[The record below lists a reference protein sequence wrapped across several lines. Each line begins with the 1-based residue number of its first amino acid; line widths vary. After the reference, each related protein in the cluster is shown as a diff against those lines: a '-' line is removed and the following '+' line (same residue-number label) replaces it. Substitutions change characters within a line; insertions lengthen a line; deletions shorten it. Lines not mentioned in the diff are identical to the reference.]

1 MAELMRENAE
11 VELAVGIC
19 RINWRTVDDDKTL
32 INGGAGGKFRRCDS
46 QNAGRRAVAESV
58 SDPETLQ
65 TPARIALAFGYA
77 TFPDDAADRD
87 ALLRQSAAPRIRMV

>member
-1 MAELMRENAE
+1 M
-11 VELAVGIC
+11 
-19 RINWRTVDDDKTL
+19 
-32 INGGAGGKFRRCDS
+32 
-46 QNAGRRAVAESV
+46 AESV